1 MGITSVE
8 EMPVYRIFFDL
19 SIDVEKATKAFAK
32 DFVWLRIQM
41 LRSSESVCANMSE
54 GFYAQYTTEYLQS
67 LHRCRREARETMTH
81 VRYARGVNQLQE
93 STAIPLLTRYEEGC
107 KQLNSLIASI
117 EHKLHVRGKSK
128 PGITHK
134 PSPIIHPPST
144 ITHELLP
151 SDS

>member
-8 EMPVYRIFFDL
+8 EMPVYKIFFD
-19 SIDVEKATKAFAK
+19 SAVDIEKATKSFRN

-81 VRYARGVNQLQE
+81 TRYAHAVDRLPE
-93 STAIPLLTRYEEGC
+93 STAHSLLTQYEEGC
-107 KQLNSLIASI
+107 KQLNKLIGSV
-117 EHKLHVRGKSK
+117 EQKLHERGKGK
-128 PGITHK
+128 PGSVK
-134 PSPIIHPPST
+134 EPIADY
-144 ITHELLP
+144 LP
-151 SDS
+151 NSQSDDDQL